1 MAASK
6 DKKAKTSAKA
16 KAVPKKGTQP
26 KAKLMAKPKAPPTK
40 PAPTKT
46 APLAKLGNAKT
57 AAPAPVLTKGKQPK
71 APTVAETSG
80 KKQLK
85 RTGRSVA
92 RAMAHSAEAAG
103 YNICREI
110 ACESSAS
117 SGGYCRLHYIKNWK
131 KIKRK
136 ELILKEGKLN
146 QYIEELVAKYPDK
159 YIEAIKQDLS
169 SDKEFGKVVHDLE
182 LEEGIDDFEGD
193 GENVEAIIDG
203 IKREYDDEDVF

>member
-6 DKKAKTSAKA
+6 DKKPKSSAKA
-16 KAVPKKGTQP
+16 KAAPKKGAQP
-26 KAKLMAKPKAPPTK
+26 KAKVVAKTKAAAVK
-40 PAPTKT
+40 PVAAKT
-46 APLAKLGNAKT
+46 APLAKLVNTK
-57 AAPAPVLTKGKQPK
+57 APASAPVLTKGKPVK
-71 APTVAETSG
+71 APPVVESSG